1 MFIANSVK
9 MLPHRSQ
16 GSSAGMYRASSARM
30 CQGSN
35 VSRFPVSSVAMFLV
49 SNVIMFHDSSAVM
62 FHHRSAIMFRGNS
75 AAMFLVSSASRFL
88 SKFVMLLNQLMEEG
102 SKKAI
107 EKTRIFK
114 SDKGILAETLKE
126 SFQNYSIHLSKKQTD
141 DILAKFSSQIYL
153 FITLQYLFRHL
164 VKS

>member
-49 SNVIMFHDSSAVM
+49 SNAIMFH
-62 FHHRSAIMFRGNS
+62 GNS

-88 SKFVMLLNQLMEEG
+88 SKFVMLLNQFMEEG

-114 SDKGILAETLKE
+114 SDKGNLPETLKE